1 MDQDDVFVIA
11 VKRDR
16 RDDVPRDWMQV
27 VRGTP
32 GVTVMG
38 DANPQRLQV
47 RASPDGIARVR
58 DQLSDYL
65 QIEKLIPHSLS

>member
-1 MDQDDVFVIA
+1 MEQDDVFVLA

-16 RDDVPRDWMQV
+16 RDEVPRDWMQV

-38 DANPQRLQV
+38 DTNPLRMQV
-47 RASPDGIARVR
+47 RATPEGIARVR

-65 QIEKLIPHSLS
+65 EIEKLIPHSLS

>member
-11 VKRDR
+11 VKRER
-16 RDDVPRDWMQV
+16 RDEVPRDWIET

-32 GVTVMG
+32 GVTIVG
-38 DANPQRLQV
+38 DANLSRLQV
-47 RASPDGIARVR
+47 RASPDGIASVR

-65 QIEKLIPHSLS
+65 LIEKLIPHTLS